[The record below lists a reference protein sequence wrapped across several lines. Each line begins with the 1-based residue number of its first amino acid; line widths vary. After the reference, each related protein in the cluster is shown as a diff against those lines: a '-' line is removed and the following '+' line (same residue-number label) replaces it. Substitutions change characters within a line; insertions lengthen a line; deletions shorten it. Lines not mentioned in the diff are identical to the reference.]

1 MVETRTGGE
10 VEEDVGEDDQEVV
23 AVTGVEEV
31 VAETVDV
38 PSGWTS
44 TDLRLVLRTGL
55 LWRTCLLE
63 CPGRTSRTS

>member
-31 VAETVDV
+31 VAETVDHV
-38 PSGWTS
+38 VAAAERKSS
-44 TDLRLVLRTGL
+44 
-55 LWRTCLLE
+55 
-63 CPGRTSRTS
+63 S